1 VVRVSVS
8 VKVAG
13 GDRLTAVMSAE
24 VPQSVKSIKR
34 PKEDTARQKRGK
46 RLIVKLKNAA
56 GWD

>member
-1 VVRVSVS
+1 MS